1 MIPIVSVVG
10 KSGAGKTT
18 FLEGL
23 IREIKRR
30 GYRLAVVKHDT
41 HGFEIDKPGKDTWRM
56 AQAGT
61 DVVVISSPEKM
72 AMIKKTGRDLPL
84 DEIAQY
90 IGDDVDLILSEG
102 YKREDKPKIEV
113 SRSEVSRELL
123 CTADELLA
131 LATDQ
136 AFDMDVPQFA
146 LDDIVGLVD
155 LLERQ
160 VLGRRQG

>member
-10 KSGAGKTT
+10 KSGVGKTT
-18 FLEGL
+18 YLEQL
-23 IREIKRR
+23 IREVKRR

-72 AMIKKTGRDLPL
+72 AMIKKTGRDLGL
-84 DEIAQY
+84 DEIARY

-102 YKREDKPKIEV
+102 YKRGDKPKIEI
-113 SRSEVSRELL
+113 SRKEVSSELL
-123 CTADELLA
+123 CTEDELIA

-136 AFDMDVPQFA
+136 AFDIKVPQFA
-146 LDDIVGLVD
+146 LDDVGGLVD
-155 LLERQ
+155 LLERK
-160 VLGRRQG
+160 VLGRR

>member
-10 KSGAGKTT
+10 KAGAGKTT

-84 DEIAQY
+84 DEIARY

-160 VLGRRQG
+160 VLGLRQG

>member
-18 FLEGL
+18 FLEEL

-41 HGFEIDKPGKDTWRM
+41 HGFEIDRPGKDTWRM
-56 AQAGT
+56 AQAGS

-113 SRSEVSRELL
+113 SRREVSSELL
-123 CTADELLA
+123 CTEDELLA

-136 AFDMDVPQFA
+136 EFDINVPHFA
-146 LDDIVGLVD
+146 LDDVRGLVD

-160 VLGRRQG
+160 VLGRR

>member
-18 FLEGL
+18 FLEEL

-41 HGFEIDKPGKDTWRM
+41 HGFEIDRPGKDTWRM
-56 AQAGT
+56 AQAGS

-113 SRSEVSRELL
+113 SRKEVSSELL
-123 CTADELLA
+123 CTEDELLA

-136 AFDMDVPQFA
+136 EFDINVPHFA
-146 LDDIVGLVD
+146 LDDVRGLVD

-160 VLGRRQG
+160 VLGRR

>member
-18 FLEGL
+18 FLEEL

-41 HGFEIDKPGKDTWRM
+41 HGFEIDRPGKDTWRM
-56 AQAGT
+56 AQAGS

-84 DEIAQY
+84 DEIAQF

>member
-72 AMIKKTGRDLPL
+72 AMIKKTGRDMPL
-84 DEIAQY
+84 DEIARY

>member
-1 MIPIVSVVG
+1 MVPIVSVVG

-18 FLEGL
+18 FLEQL
-23 IREIKRR
+23 VRELKRR

-84 DEIAQY
+84 DEIARY

-102 YKREDKPKIEV
+102 YKRGDKPKIEI
-113 SRSEVSRELL
+113 SRAEVSSELL
-123 CTADELLA
+123 CTEDELIA
-131 LATDQ
+131 LVTDQ
-136 AFDMDVPQFA
+136 AFDINVPQFA
-146 LDDIVGLVD
+146 LDDFGGLAD
-155 LLERQ
+155 LLERE
-160 VLGRRQG
+160 VLRRR

>member
-18 FLEGL
+18 FLEEL

-41 HGFEIDKPGKDTWRM
+41 HGFEIDRPGKDTWRM
-56 AQAGT
+56 AQAGS

>member
-1 MIPIVSVVG
+1 MVPTVSVVG

-18 FLEGL
+18 FLEQL
-23 IREIKRR
+23 IRELKRR

-56 AQAGT
+56 AQAGS

-84 DEIAQY
+84 DEIARY

-102 YKREDKPKIEV
+102 YKRGDKPKIEI
-113 SRSEVSRELL
+113 SRAEVSSELL
-123 CTADELLA
+123 CTEDELIA

-136 AFDMDVPQFA
+136 TFDINVPHFA
-146 LDDIVGLVD
+146 LDDFGGLVD
-155 LLERQ
+155 LLERV
-160 VLGRRQG
+160 VLGRR

>member
-41 HGFEIDKPGKDTWRM
+41 HGFEIDRPGKDTWRR

-84 DEIAQY
+84 DEIARY
-90 IGDDVDLILSEG
+90 IGEDVDLILSEG

-113 SRSEVSRELL
+113 SRKEVSRELL